1 MIKQTEPV
9 IRDAADPQIVEQS
22 SLRGEP
28 NGRRRRLIKGG
39 LSAGPV
45 ILTLASRP
53 SYAWH
58 CRSPSGFVSGNG
70 SKGHEA
76 LAYGGSARS
85 PAQWVADAVWCNDT
99 SATGG
104 KQLFHPTFPTSPIN
118 FGAATTFKTVM
129 SKWST
134 GTANEQFG
142 AFVLAAYLNIQKG
155 WVPGLC
161 LTAAEVLKMWANG
174 PLGTYQAAVGAALWN
189 KDDIIAYLKET
200 WIVGSWGT
208 SNSDPKL

>member
-1 MIKQTEPV
+1 MIKQTEV
-9 IRDAADPQIVEQS
+9 VRAEVDQQTVGSSSRLGDPNET
-22 SLRGEP
+22 
-28 NGRRRRLIKGG
+28 RRRLIKGG

-70 SKGHEA
+70 STGHEA
-76 LAYGGSARS
+76 LAYGSSART
-85 PAQWVADAVWCNDT
+85 PAQWLADAVWCNDT
-99 SATGG
+99 SALGG
-104 KQLFHPTFPTSPIN
+104 KHLFHPTFPTSPIN
-118 FGAATTFKTVM
+118 FGAAATFKSVIQ
-129 SKWST
+129 KWST

-142 AFVLAAYLNIQKG
+142 AFILAAYINIQKG
-155 WVPGLC
+155 WVPGQC
-161 LTAAEVLKMWANG
+161 LTAAEVLKMWADG
-174 PLGTYQAAVGAALWN
+174 PLGSYQPSVGAVPWN

-200 WIVGSWGT
+200 WIVGAWGT